1 MKNRL
6 FAPYQGT
13 TPAAVDINGHRLIIL
28 SRSRRTLEESLEVV
42 GADNIRQ
49 IQSGGTNEEQ
59 EATLYRLAQEV
70 QGGVVV
76 APTTAGMADV
86 IRNLEA
92 ELPWI
97 Q

>member
-6 FAPYQGT
+6 FVPYQGAQ
-13 TPAAVDINGHRLIIL
+13 PAAVDINGHRLIIL
-28 SRSRRTLEESLEVV
+28 SRSRRTLEDSLQVV
-42 GADNIRQ
+42 GADNVRQ
-49 IQSGGTNEEQ
+49 LKAGGTNEEE
-59 EATLYRLAQEV
+59 EATLYKLAQEV

-76 APTTAGMADV
+76 APHNAGMADV